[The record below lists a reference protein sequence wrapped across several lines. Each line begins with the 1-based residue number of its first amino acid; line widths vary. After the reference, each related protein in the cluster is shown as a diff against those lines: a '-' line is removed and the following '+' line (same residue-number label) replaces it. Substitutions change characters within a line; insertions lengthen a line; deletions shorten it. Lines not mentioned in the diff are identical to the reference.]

1 MPKSNNHAAMAAAV
15 AVALAVSLGLT
26 MVLGRTLT
34 PAAFGFVALVGG
46 VLAMARDVT
55 ELGSGTVAAARIA
68 GAPGSERAILGEMLG
83 LRMALAVLASLGCL
97 ALALRP
103 ERPDQQAVLVLAAI
117 VVLLLPLGALATVFQ
132 ARHEPL
138 RPVLI
143 GLAAQLAAAVACV
156 ALAVLS
162 QHAAA
167 PVPAEGAVTVGAATV
182 GAGIAALLVLREMAT
197 ALAVWRAGTR
207 RLGWWPRPRWA
218 SRALLRD
225 VGGYGLAALCFGVA
239 VQGSP
244 VLVALAG
251 PSGAL
256 EAYAAAFRPIAP
268 LLSLPW
274 IVAAPLAPLLVTLAR
289 VDREQADREQGGRAQ
304 AALHGAKMLRVGV
317 GIGAAVV
324 VAGHDFAGVALVTLY
339 GERFILAAG
348 DAALALQWLAVALGA
363 TIMLAPAT
371 AILLARRRIRQIAA
385 LGGLCLVTTAAGAVL
400 LLPGFAAVG
409 MAIAVAGATAMVA
422 LLAFIAA
429 IRLAGRGG
437 QRMNWRWPAIVLPAA
452 ALVLAGRLIPF
463 EGRLALLPGGIAF
476 AVACGAVCWLA
487 GAWRPGRA
495 RVPA

>member
-1 MPKSNNHAAMAAAV
+1 MAAAV

-83 LRMALAVLASLGCL
+83 LRMVLAVLASLGCL

-103 ERPDQQAVLVLAAI
+103 ERLDQQAVLVLAAI

-162 QHAAA
+162 QRETA
-167 PVPAEGAVTVGAATV
+167 PVLARGAPAGGAVAAGAATV

-218 SRALLRD
+218 SRALLREI
-225 VGGYGLAALCFGVA
+225 GGYGLAALCFGVA

-289 VDREQADREQGGRAQ
+289 VDRVQGGREQGGREH

-324 VAGHDFAGVALVTLY
+324 VAGHDFAAVALVTLY

-385 LGGLCLVTTAAGAVL
+385 LGGLCLATTAAGAVL

-437 QRMNWRWPAIVLPAA
+437 QRMNWRWPAILLPAA

-463 EGRLALLPGGIAF
+463 EGRLALLPGSIAF
-476 AVACGAVCWLA
+476 VVACGAVCWLA